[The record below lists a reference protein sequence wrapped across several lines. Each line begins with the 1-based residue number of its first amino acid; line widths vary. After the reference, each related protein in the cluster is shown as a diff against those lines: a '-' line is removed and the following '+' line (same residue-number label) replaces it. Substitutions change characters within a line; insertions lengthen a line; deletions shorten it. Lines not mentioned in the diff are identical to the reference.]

1 MVAKSNRR
9 RKSISVIDLSSLA
22 SLLHPTIQ
30 RLSVLSLTTF
40 PFHRRQSFMDNRS
53 FNSTFRSYLCPVSV
67 PHYYKSLCVPSCID
81 FVQSLDSC
89 SFLSLP
95 LAFRCHCPLPAG
107 WYYLSETFFDEFQ
120 EDKGLRGRQKLE
132 QVGINRPAITEE
144 LTNKSKRR

>member
-67 PHYYKSLCVPSCID
+67 PHYYKSLCVPSFID
-81 FVQSLDSC
+81 FVFR
-89 SFLSLP
+89 FLQFLFS
-95 LAFRCHCPLPAG
+95 AFGFSTATTCWLILFVRNILRWIPGGQGFERQAETRTG
-107 WYYLSETFFDEFQ
+107 WNKQTCN
-120 EDKGLRGRQKLE
+120 
-132 QVGINRPAITEE
+132 NRR
-144 LTNKSKRR
+144 TNKQE